1 MPKYKYRAR
10 DKNGHLIDGEME
22 AANESELNI
31 GLDNLGHFLI
41 SVQSQDTVLG
51 GDILAPF
58 KKVKIKE
65 MTQFTTELSTLIEA
79 GISIVSALE
88 IEVRQLKGGIL
99 KNAISTVIEDIKG
112 GESFSE
118 ALSKHPKVFK
128 KIYTGLVKSGEVSGQ
143 LDSILLD
150 LAKYLDVNYKNRS
163 KVKSAVIYPCVMFVV
178 ALAVSVFLLVVV
190 LPSFVSVFENSGV
203 SLPFPTR
210 ILLNLSVFM
219 KTKWY
224 LMLGGIA
231 FVIALI
237 RLWYTTPDGRHT
249 IDGYKLKAPIFGSLM
264 KKSVVSRFTR
274 TFGALMKSSVPMLHA
289 LDILKESIENAVV
302 EEVVDKMKVV
312 VSEGGRVSKELE
324 ESEYFPAMV
333 SRMVAV
339 GENTGELDKMLLKIS
354 DHYDNE
360 LENDIKGLTSIIE
373 PILIVFMGIVVGS
386 IVLAVMLPMFD
397 MIKLV
402 K

>member
-10 DKNGHLIDGEME
+10 DKNGDLIDGEME
-22 AANESELNI
+22 AANESELNLE
-31 GLDNLGHFLI
+31 LDNLGQFLI
-41 SVQSQDTVLG
+41 KVEKPDAILG

-88 IEVRQLKGGIL
+88 IEVKQLKEGVL
-99 KNAISTVIEDIKG
+99 RDAISKAIEEIKRG
-112 GESFSE
+112 QSFSD

-143 LDSILLD
+143 LDNILLD
-150 LAKYLDVNYKNRS
+150 LAKYLDVSYKNRS
-163 KVKSAVIYPCVMFVV
+163 KVKSAIIYPCVMFVV
-178 ALAVSVFLLVVV
+178 ALAVSVFLLIVV

-203 SLPFPTR
+203 ELPLPTR
-210 ILLNLSVFM
+210 LLLNLSLFM

-224 LMLGGIA
+224 LMLGGLA
-231 FVIALI
+231 FVIASI
-237 RLWYTTPDGRHT
+237 RLWYTTAEGRYI

-312 VSEGGRVSKELE
+312 VSEGGKVSKELE

-333 SRMVAV
+333 ARMVSV